1 MCIVCYNLM
10 DINLIIHYG
19 SVFIIC
25 MLLLYMV
32 IHYLTSNMQCNIDDS
47 YVYIIA
53 IMLAIVITGV
63 YYYLTANKNKTKIES
78 KESELFG
85 DTSDKVEPLGMA
97 TATSPMTNTAT
108 TMSEN
113 TTANDASEINNM
125 NHLKSKKRNRPKV
138 EE

>member
-1 MCIVCYNLM
+1 M

-47 YVYIIA
+47 YIYIIA

-78 KESELFG
+78 KESELIW
-85 DTSDKVEPLGMA
+85 DTSDKVEPLGTT
-97 TATSPMTNTAT
+97 TATSPMTNTATAT

>member
-1 MCIVCYNLM
+1 M

-53 IMLAIVITGV
+53 IMLATVITGV

-78 KESELFG
+78 KEIGGELIG
-85 DTSDKVEPLGMA
+85 DASDKVEPLGTT
-97 TATSPMTNTAT
+97 TATSPMTNTA
-108 TMSEN
+108 MVEN
-113 TTANDASEINNM
+113 TSANDATEINNM